1 MENTITNLSQLIK
14 KEIEKMD
21 TIVLLEGDLV
31 GSGIN
36 GEVYSFNLL
45 NCNLAVKC
53 F

>member
-1 MENTITNLSQLIK
+1 
-14 KEIEKMD
+14 MD
-21 TIVLLEGDLV
+21 EIVLLKDNLV